1 MSPLI
6 ELLNCSETRME
17 NRSAA
22 FGTGQCRS
30 ERLLYPESKLCKA
43 VFHGKL
49 VKQFERLKGFGKND
63 PLIG

>member
-6 ELLNCSETRME
+6 ESLNCSETRME

-30 ERLLYPESKLCKA
+30 EGLLYSESKLCKA
-43 VFHGKL
+43 IFRAKL
-49 VKQFERLKGFGKND
+49 IKQFERLKGFGKNG